1 MKDYLL
7 AVSALLF
14 FFMPIEQAQKPTS
27 LNGRWEGTI
36 EIQGQKLAT
45 IFEIAQLTSGEW
57 KGEYSVPSSPSA
69 QRIPL
74 LNVSSKDADVGFE
87 MAGFPGYPVF
97 KGKLAPDGKALAGN
111 LSIAGETVPLSLE
124 RKADS
129 SLSTAPRA
137 ARRKSDPGKHAS
149 LEGTW
154 EGTIDVGGTKLR
166 LKAML
171 KASGQE
177 LKGTLDSIDQ
187 KVFLPIDTATINGS
201 TVEIDL
207 ELIQAA
213 FKGTLSQDGA
223 SITGTWEQGGQSFP
237 LTLTKKI

>member
-7 AVSALLF
+7 TVTALLLF
-14 FFMPIEQAQKPTS
+14 LMPFDRAQKPPS
-27 LNGRWEGTI
+27 LSGRWEGTI
-36 EIQGQKLAT
+36 EYQGQKLAT
-45 IFEIAQLTSGEW
+45 IFEIAQLASGEW
-57 KGEYSVPSSPSA
+57 KGEYSVPSSSSA

-111 LSIAGETVPLSLE
+111 LSIAGQTVPLSLE

-129 SLSTAPRA
+129 SLSTTSRA
-137 ARRKSDPGKHAS
+137 GVRKSEASKHAS

-154 EGTIDVGGTKLR
+154 EGALDIAGTKLR

-187 KVFLPIDTATINGS
+187 KVFVPIDTATINGS

-213 FKGTLSQDGA
+213 FKGTLSQDGN
-223 SITGTWEQGGQSFP
+223 SITGTWEQGGQTFP